1 MPSPFC
7 GEKWKAGNGS
17 MRQRKRER
25 GAAEM
30 LEVKGQNIL
39 LTRGDTAAL
48 TLTLEGDYV
57 PDGTEMKFTIK
68 KAPTDSRALVMKT
81 VETESNR
88 AVLALEPGDT
98 RQMQPG
104 QYVYDV
110 RVKAALA
117 EGAAGTYTPMIYGVF
132 QLLDNVGA

>member
-1 MPSPFC
+1 
-7 GEKWKAGNGS
+7 
-17 MRQRKRER
+17 
-25 GAAEM
+25 M

-98 RQMQPG
+98 QQLQPG

-117 EGAAGTYTPMIYGVF
+117 EGVTGTYTPMIYGVF